1 MNERLQHKYNRN
13 KKSSLCLNHQKLY
26 FVFPFVLPIK
36 SDVLG
41 QLLKYSFHI
50 NIAQPL
56 LHYLILSK
64 RWRIWLIAIFEFYN
78 CEGNLILTLRP
89 QSTSPWIRH
98 FLLSKAVWTRFFPL
112 YKRIFNEIS
121 NETIGKAR
129 LLRLEL
135 AIPISNRER
144 IRSKA
149 LGGGAL
155 LDMGV
160 YPLNI
165 AVFLFGKPDDISVQ
179 GTMMSG
185 TGEDNHTPT
194 RFTIIWLVATF
205 YISIVF
211 LTRGRAFAL

>member
-1 MNERLQHKYNRN
+1 M
-13 KKSSLCLNHQKLY
+13 
-26 FVFPFVLPIK
+26 
-36 SDVLG
+36 
-41 QLLKYSFHI
+41 
-50 NIAQPL
+50 
-56 LHYLILSK
+56 
-64 RWRIWLIAIFEFYN
+64 
-78 CEGNLILTLRP
+78 
-89 QSTSPWIRH
+89 
-98 FLLSKAVWTRFFPL
+98 

-194 RFTIIWLVATF
+194 RFTII
-205 YISIVF
+205 
-211 LTRGRAFAL
+211 